1 MKSRGGL
8 RRIAPPSWSRAGIR
22 PPSNLRAKQTSAGH
36 SKPRKQIR
44 YAVVGLGHI
53 AQTAVLPAFQHAA
66 KNSKLV
72 ALFSNDA
79 TKRKELARKYRVPM
93 VGSYKEYDAFLR
105 SGEIDAVFIA
115 EPNSL
120 HRDFAIH
127 AARAGLHVL
136 CEKPLAVT
144 EADCRKMMQACQ
156 KHHVKLMTAYR
167 LHFEKANLEA
177 IQIVQSG
184 KLGEPRYFNST
195 FSMQVKPGNI
205 RVSKKMGGG
214 PLYDIGIYC
223 INAAR
228 SLFRSEPIE
237 ALAITANSGEQ
248 RFREVEEMTGA
259 LLRFPRER
267 LATFICSFGAAD
279 TANYEVVGSKGIVQ
293 MKNAY
298 EYAMPIEMR
307 LTIDGKTQT
316 RQFARR
322 DQFV

>member
-1 MKSRGGL
+1 MINRRNKQLSQRWSGQRMKSRGGL

-22 PPSNLRAKQTSAGH
+22 PPAKRAAGQA
-36 SKPRKQIR
+36 SPRRSGSRKHIR

-53 AQTAVLPAFQHAA
+53 AQTAVLPAFQHAS

-79 TKRKELARKYRVPM
+79 TKRKELARKYHVPV

-120 HRDFAIH
+120 HRDFAIR

-144 EADCRKMMQACQ
+144 EEDCRKMMQACQ
-156 KHHVKLMTAYR
+156 QHQVKLMTAYR

-205 RVSKKMGGG
+205 RLRKKMGGG
-214 PLYDIGIYC
+214 TLYDIGIYC

-228 SLFRSEPIE
+228 YLFRAEPVE
-237 ALAITANSGEQ
+237 VFAFSAKNDDE
-248 RFREVEEMTGA
+248 RFREVDEMTTA
-259 LLRFPRER
+259 VLRFPDER
-267 LATFICSFGAAD
+267 LANFTS
-279 TANYEVVGSKGIVQ
+279 
-293 MKNAY
+293 
-298 EYAMPIEMR
+298 
-307 LTIDGKTQT
+307 
-316 RQFARR
+316 
-322 DQFV
+322 